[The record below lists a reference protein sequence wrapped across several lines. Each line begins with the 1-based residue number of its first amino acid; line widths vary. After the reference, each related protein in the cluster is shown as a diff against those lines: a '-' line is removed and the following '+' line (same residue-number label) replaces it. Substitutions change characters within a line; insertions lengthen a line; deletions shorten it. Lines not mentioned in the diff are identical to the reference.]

1 MQDLYKQAILD
12 AKAVRASAIANAK
25 ATLQE
30 AFAPQVEALVKQSL
44 SEDAETEYEMEE
56 GEDHETI
63 LGSGAKIGDETGY
76 ETTAAHQVDEEIV
89 DETTLEEILA
99 ELEGLEEDDSEMP
112 EEEASETIGD
122 EEEFE
127 NELEEVYL
135 YEAEEEEEEGE
146 EEEEEGEEEEE
157 EGEEEEEEGE
167 DDGTEGPEA
176 DEAEGD
182 DEEIV
187 LTFGQ
192 LKAALA
198 PFIGGGESTDAADVD
213 LDEIL
218 GEDYMEM
225 EESDKMEQFITLGTH
240 ATAAE
245 NAKRMQEKKHKEEM
259 EEATAAIEEL
269 RSSLNEVNLLNAKL
283 LYMNK
288 IFKAKSLT
296 ESHKVKVVNAFDRA
310 NNVKEVKNIFAT
322 LNESIS
328 APKTQLKESYNAFAS
343 KPSGYNPKQNITET
357 DPFISR
363 MQVLAGIK

>member
-30 AFAPQVEALVKQSL
+30 AFAPQVEALVKKSL
-44 SEDAETEYEMEE
+44 SEDAEAGYEMEE
-56 GEDHETI
+56 GLEQGHEY
-63 LGSGAKIGDETGY
+63 GE
-76 ETTAAHQVDEEIV
+76 ETTYQKKAPNQVDEEMV

-99 ELEGLEEDDSEMP
+99 ELEELEEDIDGGDDEEVALMP
-112 EEEASETIGD
+112 DGEEEGD
-122 EEEFE
+122 EDDYLNEAEE
-127 NELEEVYL
+127 EEEGEE
-135 YEAEEEEEEGE
+135 EAEEEEEEGE
-146 EEEEEGEEEEE
+146 EEEEEGEDEA
-157 EGEEEEEEGE
+157 
-167 DDGTEGPEA
+167 TEGPEA

-225 EESDKMEQFITLGTH
+225 EEGTDI
-240 ATAAE
+240 ARFRTISPIPGNVDTNGEESSEIYA
-245 NAKRMQEKKHKEEM
+245 RGMQEKKHKKEM
-259 EEATAAIEEL
+259 DDAKSAIDEL

-296 ESHKVKVVNAFDRA
+296 ESQKVKVVNAFDRA

-322 LNESIS
+322 LNESMS
-328 APKTQLKESYNAFAS
+328 APKKQLKESYNAFAS